1 MFNERE
7 IRSQK
12 FDPAGKKPNRT
23 RDWRFQAHRP
33 RNNHLKSQKEN
44 AMKQG
49 KEMNLNIMFTNADTL
64 TKNKMLELVQTIYNR
79 STLPHVIA
87 ISEAK
92 PKYSKTDFNPVT
104 VQIPS
109 YNMEPLN
116 MKLTDKGRGVLLFLR
131 DDLD

>member
-1 MFNERE
+1 M
-7 IRSQK
+7 
-12 FDPAGKKPNRT
+12 T
-23 RDWRFQAHRP
+23 
-33 RNNHLKSQKEN
+33 
-44 AMKQG
+44 QG

-64 TKNKMLELVQTIYNR
+64 TKDKVLELLQTIYNR

-116 MKLTDKGRGVLLFLR
+116 MKLTDKGRECYSF
-131 DDLD
+131 